1 MFLKVASL
9 RLCVAAM
16 SEVALRTEDMVEN
29 GGKMVDKDEDFDKDS
44 GNHSGE
50 EAETETRWAVIGGE
64 LVT

>member
-50 EAETETRWAVIGGE
+50 EAETETR
-64 LVT
+64 